1 MSNRT
6 VVHQKQKTDPLIM
19 KKSTDDDP
27 DQVDAQSQACYSPPQ
42 LRLGDKIDKFLIA
55 VGKQQEAL
63 TKLLEQR
70 RLGKKSSVISRMS
83 SVAEGSNLLHPGGN
97 RGFATGLRIPGG
109 NHLQKRPHTAPRPG
123 MPKQTRN
130 KTFISQQKNTANHHP
145 LKQQ

>member
-1 MSNRT
+1 
-6 VVHQKQKTDPLIM
+6 M
-19 KKSTDDDP
+19 KKSIDDDP
-27 DQVDAQSQACYSPPQ
+27 DQVDAQSQVCYSPPQ

-70 RLGKKSSVISRMS
+70 RLGKKSSVISKMS

-97 RGFATGLRIPGG
+97 RGFDSGLRIPEG

-130 KTFISQQKNTANHHP
+130 KPFIPQQKNVTNHHP